1 MSQKRHNKN
10 LKRKQSK
17 PVLSKFERK
26 QQKIRNKIINDG
38 LEPIRINLLDSLDK
52 KTLASQQSY
61 DNHRSTH

>member
-17 PVLSKFERK
+17 PTLSKFERK

-52 KTLASQQSY
+52 KIQASQMSS
-61 DNHRSTH
+61 DTHHSTQ